1 MTDAGKSATIRRVA
15 VIGAGTMGWQIA
27 ARTANSGRDVA
38 LYDAMDGAVD
48 RALGKMRDDLPAALA
63 ESGKDWDVPGLLGR
77 VRAATSLDDAVSGA
91 DLVIEAVREHLPTK
105 LTVFAE
111 LDRLF
116 CYS

>member
-1 MTDAGKSATIRRVA
+1 MTDAGISSAITSVA

-27 ARTANSGRDVA
+27 ARTANSGRNVA

-63 ESGKDWDVPGLLGR
+63 EAGKEWDVPRLLDR
-77 VRAATSLDDAVSGA
+77 VRAASSLEDVVDGA

-105 LTVFAE
+105 LTV
-111 LDRLF
+111 
-116 CYS
+116 